1 MLIIK
6 SVQPLNLF
14 LRINP
19 SYTFG
24 FPESSPFVRLVSPS
38 CEPRRIAFGTR
49 R

>member
-19 SYTFG
+19 S
-24 FPESSPFVRLVSPS
+24 
-38 CEPRRIAFGTR
+38 
-49 R
+49 